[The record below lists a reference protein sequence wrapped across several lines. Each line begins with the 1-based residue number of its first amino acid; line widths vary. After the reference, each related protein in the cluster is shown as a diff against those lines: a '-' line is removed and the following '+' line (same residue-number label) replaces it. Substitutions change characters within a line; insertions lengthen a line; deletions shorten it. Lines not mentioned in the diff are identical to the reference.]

1 MVLPLTLSIGG
12 LGVRWCGVA
21 LGVGGEKCDR
31 AVDYSCV
38 LRDLLLSRVVRSS
51 IGRVMD
57 PTCLLRRSHLICDSY
72 RKLLTARKGLRWRL
86 NKRSSTRWVDTSI
99 SSR

>member
-12 LGVRWCGVA
+12 LGVRWRGVA
-21 LGVGGEKCDR
+21 LSVGEKCDR

-51 IGRVMD
+51 VGRVMD
-57 PTCLLRRSHLICDSY
+57 PTCLLCRSHLICDSY